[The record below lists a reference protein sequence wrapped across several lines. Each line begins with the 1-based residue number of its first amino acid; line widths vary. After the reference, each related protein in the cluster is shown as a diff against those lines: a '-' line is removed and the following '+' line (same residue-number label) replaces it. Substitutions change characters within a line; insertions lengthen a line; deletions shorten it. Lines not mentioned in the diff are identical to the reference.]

1 MIASY
6 FWPDRDKQ
14 RRQVCT
20 LFRAAVEPHVEAI
33 CPLWFIDQSIR
44 AGWWLM
50 ARRGGC
56 PRRSTTRQANHI
68 TLQLE
73 HSNVCGDGGG
83 AHGGSHLSLG
93 QFASSFRVQILK
105 PQNFDRKSL
114 PQNCCSSRRKWNCFP
129 TYFCLN
135 ISTPLYVRMCEYV
148 CVNCCVCAALSVCVN
163 GCCWAMCWGCL
174 NLFNSCAFLYY
185 EYFRCTCI
193 PCSRTCGVYNT
204 QFAQLSCSSLAC

>member
-73 HSNVCGDGGG
+73 HSNVCSDGGG

-135 ISTPLYVRMCEYV
+135 ISTPLYVRMCECV
-148 CVNCCVCAALSVCVN
+148 CVWTAVCVQR
-163 GCCWAMCWGCL
+163 CL
-174 NLFNSCAFLYY
+174 CVWMDVAEPCA
-185 EYFRCTCI
+185 EA
-193 PCSRTCGVYNT
+193 V
-204 QFAQLSCSSLAC
+204 